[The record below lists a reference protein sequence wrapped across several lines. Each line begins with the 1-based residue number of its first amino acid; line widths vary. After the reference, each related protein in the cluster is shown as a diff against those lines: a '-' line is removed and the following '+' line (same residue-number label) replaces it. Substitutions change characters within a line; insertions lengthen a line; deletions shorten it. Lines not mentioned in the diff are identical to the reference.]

1 MSILVLYNIL
11 YDDRYEYLVGINCYR
26 MDDSQVGEALFSRT
40 YIGKMSKQHLR
51 FSGIQK
57 SLCQRTP

>member
-11 YDDRYEYLVGINCYR
+11 YDDRYEYLVGVNCYR

-40 YIGKMSKQHLR
+40 YIGKMSKQRLR
-51 FSGIQK
+51 FSGI
-57 SLCQRTP
+57 